1 MANQKLKMACR
12 ALGRAYNDP
21 DNTCNPELGLYIKD
35 VLFELGEAEAESEG
49 NAQRLARQY
58 AEDRGACCGC
68 EYKHSAD
75 RLAQAVELV
84 RMMENALGRLLQ
96 RIHHNG
102 GLGSYNGGPAFVMGP
117 AEKAL
122 AAASKWLREAGGG

>member
-58 AEDRGACCGC
+58 AEDRGECCGC
-68 EYKHSAD
+68 KYK
-75 RLAQAVELV
+75 RLAALADQMAEAVEHKLKCDLAHCGQCDGEL
-84 RMMENALGRLLQ
+84 RA
-96 RIHHNG
+96 
-102 GLGSYNGGPAFVMGP
+102 
-117 AEKAL
+117 AL
-122 AAASKWLREAGGG
+122 AAYRKGKDGK